1 DALEVIQVNQ
11 IDLAESVD
19 PSSGWV
25 EARTTIEIRASNAE
39 GKGLLS
45 TPEAF
50 IIIGGEEI
58 PLLRESYLSTGDA
71 TTPSLMSAV
80 IPSRSDDARI
90 VVGGP
95 YNIKVVNPDGK
106 SGVITGAFTVLKDP
120 PPRITAISPGR
131 GDKGTAFT
139 LTVTGSDFKDPVDG
153 TPVLTVALL
162 DASGTEYPCGATTVT
177 QGATETEPDT
187 ASCQMTLPAT
197 TGGYLVRARHED
209 DQSFD
214 LYSVL
219 AVTESSRKLS
229 QVTVAQ
235 PTLNTARRAHGIA
248 LGQDDLGNRFL
259 YVVGGENGT
268 TTAIDSGEFASVSRF
283 GELGQWQQLRY
294 PLPEGRTGVSLVRVG
309 RFLYAIGG
317 SADGTNPAQT
327 HTVLRAHILGSDS
340 APVMAAPTTTAT
352 GSLAEGTWYY
362 RVSAVLAD
370 GTVNPL
376 GEGLP
381 SDTESVRV
389 PANGSVSLSWA
400 MPVGA
405 PAVQEYRI
413 YRSPEPNAVKG
424 NEVYLATIPAPSTTY
439 TDDGSVTPG
448 AELPLPVGSLGVWVP
463 MAELGTPR
471 FDAAATA
478 VRVDANNV
486 FLYVAGGR
494 SANTVAGTLSST
506 EEAVLGAD
514 GSISSWRAGTPLAA
528 ARAEHVL
535 RPVTHALAESLPQ
548 GYFGL
553 AAAGGTSCARAA
565 SGCAQANIESGLLE
579 ASTASADVGKVLSWS
594 LGGTTASRVGL
605 TAMVVNDFFYAFN
618 GWSGSGGSFAN
629 SSEKSS
635 DTTCV
640 GGPPCSA
647 SFNGFSSATMSFTS
661 GVEYRSAT
669 EFFGAYFYFVG
680 GSSNLNISNTSN
692 VVLRGSY

>member
-1 DALEVIQVNQ
+1 
-11 IDLAESVD
+11 
-19 PSSGWV
+19 
-25 EARTTIEIRASNAE
+25 
-39 GKGLLS
+39 
-45 TPEAF
+45 
-50 IIIGGEEI
+50 
-58 PLLRESYLSTGDA
+58 
-71 TTPSLMSAV
+71 MSAV

-106 SGVITGAFTVLKDP
+106 SGVIIGAFTVLKDP

-139 LTVTGSDFKDPVDG
+139 LTVTGSDFKDPVEG
-153 TPVLTVALL
+153 TPVLTVALI
-162 DASGTEYPCGATTVT
+162 DANGTEYPCGTATVT
-177 QGATETEPDT
+177 QGALETDPDT
-187 ASCQMTLPAT
+187 ASCQMTLPGT
-197 TGGYLVRARHED
+197 TGGYLVRVRHED

-235 PTLNTARRAHGIA
+235 PSLITARRAHGIA

-268 TTAIDSGEFASVSRF
+268 TAALDSGEFASVSRF
-283 GELGQWQQLRY
+283 GELGQWQPLKHS
-294 PLPEGRTGVSLVRVG
+294 LPEGRTGVSLVRVG

-317 SADGTNPAQT
+317 SPDGTDAAQT
-327 HTVLRAHILGSDS
+327 DTVLRAHILGSDS
-340 APVMAAPTTTAT
+340 APIMAPPTATVT

-362 RVSAVLAD
+362 RVSAVMED

-381 SDTESVRV
+381 SDTESIRI

-400 MPVGA
+400 MPMGA
-405 PAVQEYRI
+405 PAVKEYYI
-413 YRSPEPNAVKG
+413 YRSREPNAVKG
-424 NEVYLATIPAPSTTY
+424 NESFLISVTAPTTTY
-439 TDDGSVTPG
+439 TDDGSVG
-448 AELPLPVGSLGVWVP
+448 QAVDGDVPLPVGSLGVWVAMP
-463 MAELGTPR
+463 ELATPR

-478 VRVDANNV
+478 VRVDADNV
-486 FLYVAGGR
+486 FLYVVGGR
-494 SANTVAGTLSST
+494 TTNTNAGTLQTT

-514 GSISSWRAGTPLAA
+514 GGISSWRAGPSLAN

-535 RPVTHALAESLPQ
+535 RPVTHALAESLPT

-553 AAAGGTSCARAA
+553 AAAGGTSCARATG
-565 SGCAQANIESGLLE
+565 GCAQATIMSGLLE

-594 LGGTTASRVGL
+594 PGGTTASRVGL

-629 SSEKSS
+629 SSEKSG

-647 SFNGFSSATMSFTS
+647 SFNSFSSATMSFDS
-661 GVEYRSAT
+661 AVRYRSAT

-680 GSSNLNISNTSN
+680 GSSALDISNTSN